1 MDEWI
6 SATRCW
12 SPSPSPDGT
21 AIAMVSDAD
30 GRPRVRLHRRAT
42 DEEWSIDT
50 GDDLVSAVRWSAD
63 GAWLAVQTAPGGGE
77 RTGVVL
83 VRPDGSDR
91 HEVRGVGDADRGA
104 VSLDRFTHTGS
115 VVALTESDAETTT
128 AWLVDVESGRRR
140 RVGSG
145 LALQILDVSRDRR
158 RVLLRR
164 GRRGERHVGIVDLD
178 GAEGWH
184 EIDSRRGPGGP
195 PGAVEHPVA
204 ITRDS
209 TTVAGRFTPDGLR
222 MLLLTDGGR
231 ERAALVAVDVATD
244 ASPTTP
250 EVLAERD
257 DADLEAFALT
267 EDAALAA
274 LVWNVDGRSEVE
286 LLRLDAGSAGP
297 STSCT
302 PPGDVVIGAVFSH
315 DGDSLVLAV
324 QSPEVAAAVWCHE
337 RSSGTTA
344 LISPREEPAWAP
356 GALVHPTLEVVGT
369 PDGLELPGWL
379 YRPRGHTG
387 PLPTVVYLHGGPEAQ
402 ERPVFTPLY
411 QQILARGIAV
421 YAANVR
427 GSSGFGRSFVNADNG
442 AGRFAAI
449 RDVATCVE
457 HLVEG
462 GIADPRRVGVMGRS
476 YGGYLTLAALVN
488 HPDLFA
494 VGIDVCGMAD
504 FETFFARTEPWIAD
518 SAVGEYG
525 HPVHDRNLLREL
537 SPVHRMANLAAPLMV
552 VHGRF
557 DTNVPVHEA
566 ELAVHGAKDAG
577 VPVRYLLFED
587 EGHTI
592 QRTENRIRFVHECVG
607 WLVEYLGPGATAP
620 APASASARPTP

>member
-21 AIAMVSDAD
+21 TIAFVWDGE
-30 GRPRVRLHRRAT
+30 GRPQVRLHRRAT
-42 DEEWSIDT
+42 GEEWSLDT
-50 GDDLVSAVRWSAD
+50 GDELVSTVRWSPD
-63 GAWLAVQTAPGGGE
+63 GSWLAVQTAPEGGE
-77 RTGVVL
+77 RSNVAI
-83 VRPDGSDR
+83 VRPDGSDLR
-91 HEVRGVGDADRGA
+91 PVRGVGDGDRGA

-115 VVALTESDAETTT
+115 VLAITESDVETST
-128 AWLVDVESGRRR
+128 AWLVDADTGQRQ

-145 LALQILDVSRDRR
+145 HALQVLDVSRDRR

-164 GRRGERHVGIVDLD
+164 GRRGSRHVGIVDLD
-178 GAEGWH
+178 GTEGWH
-184 EIDSRRGPGGP
+184 EIDTQRGPGGP

-209 TTVAGRFTPDGLR
+209 SVVAGRFTPDGTR

-244 ASPTTP
+244 ARPMTP

-257 DADLEAFALT
+257 DADLERFALT

-274 LVWNVDGRSEVE
+274 LVWNVAGRSEVD
-286 LLRLDAGSAGP
+286 LLDMTTGKCSAYA
-297 STSCT
+297 
-302 PPGDVVIGAVFSH
+302 PPGDVVTGAVFSH
-315 DGDSLVLAV
+315 GGDSLVMGI
-324 QSPEVAAAVWCHE
+324 QSPEVPAAVWCHE
-337 RSSGTTA
+337 LSSDTTA
-344 LISPREEPAWAP
+344 LISPQEEPRWSP
-356 GALVHPTLEVVGT
+356 GQLVHPSLETVTT
-369 PDGLELPGWL
+369 PDGLNLPGWL
-379 YRPRGHTG
+379 YRPRGQTG
-387 PLPTVVYLHGGPEAQ
+387 PLPTVIYLHGGPEAQ

-411 QQILARGIAV
+411 QHLLARGIAV

-427 GSSGFGRSFVNADNG
+427 GSTGFGRSFVNADNG

-457 HLVEG
+457 HLVETG
-462 GIADPRRVGVMGRS
+462 VADPQRVGVMGRS

-488 HPDLFA
+488 HPELFA
-494 VGIDVCGMAD
+494 AGIDVCGMAD

-518 SAVGEYG
+518 AAVGEYG
-525 HPVHDRNLLREL
+525 HPIHERNLLREL
-537 SPVHRMANLAAPLMV
+537 SPVHRMEHLRAPLLV
-552 VHGRF
+552 VHGRY

-566 ELAVHGAKDAG
+566 ELAVHGAKAAG

-587 EGHTI
+587 EGHEI
-592 QRTENRIRFVHECVG
+592 QRTENRVRFIHECVD
-607 WLVEYLGPGATAP
+607 WLGTYLAP
-620 APASASARPTP
+620 SA